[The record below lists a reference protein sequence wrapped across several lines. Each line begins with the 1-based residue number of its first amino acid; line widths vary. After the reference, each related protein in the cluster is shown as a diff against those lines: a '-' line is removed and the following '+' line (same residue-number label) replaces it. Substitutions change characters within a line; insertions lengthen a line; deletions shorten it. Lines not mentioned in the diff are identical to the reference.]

1 MRVRLVP
8 VITLL
13 AGGLSAACGNDAD
26 PGATPIAAVVDGDT
40 LSAEMLSSWLVLGQ
54 PLPVT
59 VEFADGLA
67 RHWVEMAALGTL
79 GPERLRSPE
88 VVDAVTWPAYRAA
101 ILDARFEDRLG
112 PPPVPTPAEV
122 EAVYAGDL
130 YRLPARVLRRASPE
144 AHPEERE
151 RQRQVAFEIR
161 QALTRGAGWPE
172 AVARSEDELSVP
184 RSGLLGLVRSGELPP
199 GLDRV
204 VFQLRPGEISQV
216 LETEEGFQV
225 VYRPRLED
233 VREIFA
239 EELRTA
245 LQEERRRAFVDSL
258 AAVRALGIAADG
270 AEQLIR
276 LADGSADGS
285 GEDLATW
292 EGGELADTA
301 ALRYLGTLAQEDR
314 ERLARGAVP
323 AARALLLEIARQ
335 EMTWAILGDATAG
348 AGPVEDASSGDGA
361 PEDARDRARRSW
373 LATVDE
379 VEAVLG
385 PGDAGAVGPGLE
397 AYMEAVVARRRTP
410 VAVPP
415 TAMAA
420 AARLLESP
428 GVQAAGV
435 AAAVER
441 ALRLLAAGDGPA

>member
-1 MRVRLVP
+1 MDAP
-8 VITLL
+8 VAV
-13 AGGLSAACGNDAD
+13 AG
-26 PGATPIAAVVDGDT
+26 GDT
-40 LSAEMLSSWLVLGQ
+40 LSVEALSNWLVLGQ

-67 RHWVEMAALGTL
+67 HHWVEMAALGTL

-101 ILDARFEDRLG
+101 ILDARIEDHLG
-112 PPPVPTPAEV
+112 PPPAPTPAEV

-130 YRLPARVLRRASPE
+130 YRLPARILRRASPE

-233 VREIFA
+233 IREIFA

-258 AAVRALGIAADG
+258 AAVRALGVAADG
-270 AEQLIR
+270 AERLIR
-276 LADGSADGS
+276 LADGSAHGT

-301 ALRYLGTLAQEDR
+301 ALRYLGTLAPEDR
-314 ERLARGAVP
+314 ARLARGAVP

-335 EMTWAILGDATAG
+335 EMTWAILGDATAE
-348 AGPVEDASSGDGA
+348 AGPAEDGS
-361 PEDARDRARRSW
+361 PEDARDRAGQSW

-385 PGDAGAVGPGLE
+385 PGHAGAVGPSLE

-415 TAMAA
+415 TAMST
-420 AARLLESP
+420 AARM
-428 GVQAAGV
+428 VQPLSVERDGV

-441 ALRLLAAGDGPA
+441 ARRLLSAGDGPA